1 MQYGTG
7 VSVLSRLLGR
17 AGRGE
22 DAVAR
27 YVIAEAATG
36 RPLEDVLADSYVAN
50 RLDTVGIARLLD
62 RKDVID
68 GVGGDAV
75 TSLRANLGELR
86 QH

>member
-27 YVIAEAATG
+27 YVIAETASG
-36 RPLEDVLADSYVAN
+36 RTLEEVLADSYVAN
-50 RLDTVGIARLLD
+50 RLDPLGVSRLLD

-68 GVGGDAV
+68 AVGGDAV
-75 TSLRANLGELR
+75 KALRARLGELR
-86 QH
+86 AP

>member
-27 YVIAEAATG
+27 YVIAETARG
-36 RPLEDVLADSYVAN
+36 RTLEAVLADSYVAN
-50 RLDTVGIARLLD
+50 RLDPVGIARLLD
-62 RKDVID
+62 RKDLID
-68 GVGGDAV
+68 AVGGDAV
-75 TSLRANLGELR
+75 TALRARLGELR
-86 QH
+86 AP